1 MITTHRID
9 RTMRQQATAP
19 RPGPPR
25 VTADGPAATT
35 PTLPLLQD
43 AWSRAIA
50 RVLARHR

>member
-1 MITTHRID
+1 MITTPRID

-19 RPGPPR
+19 RPSHR
-25 VTADGPAATT
+25 AAADGPATTT

>member
-1 MITTHRID
+1 MITTSRID

-19 RPGPPR
+19 RPAAHK
-25 VTADGPAATT
+25 ADGPAATT

>member
-1 MITTHRID
+1 MITTSRID

-19 RPGPPR
+19 RPA
-25 VTADGPAATT
+25 TSNKADGPAATT